1 MYILG
6 LDIGSVFTK
15 AALIKERNIISY
27 DTGYSRGDFQN
38 SAATVMA
45 STFKK
50 ANVSERDVFEIFST
64 GCGGEMV
71 PRSKE
76 LLNDI
81 SCQARGVN
89 FFFPS
94 IRTIIE
100 IGARS
105 TKVVK
110 VNGQGSIVNFAV
122 SERCAATSGKFLQLI
137 SRITEIDIGKMGE
150 VSLQSN
156 KGVKFTTGCAVFA
169 ETEVISRIA
178 EGIPVRDIVAGI
190 HEIMAHKIFN
200 LLQGIDP
207 EEGFAVTGGGAKDVG
222 LIKAIENKL
231 DTTIYIPPEP
241 FITAA
246 LGAALIGKEKAASK
260 LKNV

>member
-6 LDIGSVFTK
+6 LDVGSVFTK
-15 AALIKERNIISY
+15 SVLAEGRNIISY
-27 DTGYSRGDFQN
+27 HTGYSSGDFQN
-38 SAATVMA
+38 AATTIMDA
-45 STFKK
+45 TIKK
-50 ANVSERDVFEIFST
+50 ANVSKIVPFDIYST
-64 GCGGEMV
+64 GCGAELV
-71 PRSKE
+71 SNIKE

-94 IRTIIE
+94 TRTIIE

-110 VNGQGSIVNFAV
+110 VDGQGGVVNFAV

-150 VSLQSN
+150 VSLKS
-156 KGVKFTTGCAVFA
+156 KKRVKFTTGCAVFA

-178 EGIPVRDIVAGI
+178 EGISVEDILAGI
-190 HEIMAHKIFN
+190 HDIIANKIFN
-200 LLQGIDP
+200 LLQGIAP
-207 EEGFAVTGGGAKDVG
+207 EGGFAVTGGGAKDVG
-222 LIKAIENKL
+222 LIRAIEEKL
-231 DTTIYIPPEP
+231 DTKINIPQDP

-246 LGAALIGKEKAASK
+246 LGAALIGKER
-260 LKNV
+260 VTGRQD